1 MNTPI
6 SGPRKISEFLPVD
19 SLTLKTPRTP
29 QEHIKNIWNSWLKW
43 VIVKI
48 SEISY
53 TACFWMFGETL
64 FTPNS

>member
-29 QEHIKNIWNSWLKW
+29 QKHIKNIRNSWLKG

-48 SEISY
+48 SEIPY
-53 TACFWMFGETL
+53 TSCFWMFGETL
-64 FTPNS
+64 FVSN